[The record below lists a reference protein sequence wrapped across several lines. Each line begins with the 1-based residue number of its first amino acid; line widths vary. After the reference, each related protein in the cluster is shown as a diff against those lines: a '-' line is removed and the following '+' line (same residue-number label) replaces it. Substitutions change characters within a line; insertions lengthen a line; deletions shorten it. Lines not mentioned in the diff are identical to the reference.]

1 MKEVNLSK
9 KSYIQAPWSL
19 DELVPAP
26 QNEHIESL
34 FKQIED
40 AVSAFTAVRE
50 QLKSDLS
57 AEAFNGLLDRLE
69 KIYNLAQR
77 LSGYANLLFSGDT
90 QNETALNLLPR
101 VEMFMAEQQNQ
112 MLFFELWWKGLDD
125 ENAARLMAAAGDR
138 TYWLEDMR
146 HFKKHTLS
154 EGEEKIINIKNVTGF
169 NATNTLY
176 DTITNRYEFSL
187 KVDGQVKKMTRGE
200 LMVYA
205 RHHDGDL
212 RARAYRQLYKV
223 YGNDGPI
230 LGQIYQ
236 TLVRDWYS
244 ENVVLRHFDTPIS
257 NRNLVNDIPDAVVNT
272 LLNVCKKNTGVFQR
286 YFRLK
291 ARWLG
296 VEKLRR
302 YDLYAPV
309 AKSDKHYPFETA
321 VQMVLDSFA
330 DFDPKLA
337 ELVQRVLDE
346 AHVDSEVRKGKRGGA
361 FCATVTPELSP
372 WVHLNFQG
380 HADDVATA
388 AHEMGHAIHA
398 LLANQHS
405 VFTQHACLPLA
416 ETASTFGE
424 MLLIDRILATDP
436 NEGVRRDLLF
446 RQIDDAYATIQRQ
459 AFFALFEVEAHE
471 MICNGASV
479 NDLCTAYMKNL
490 RKQFGGVV
498 SVSREFQWEWVSIPH
513 IYNVPFYVYA
523 YTFGQLLVLSL
534 YQQYR
539 KEGEAFKPRYLKL
552 LAAGGSAAP
561 MTLLAQMGLDASKA
575 DFWQGGFDYLSSKV
589 DELEALPIPQA

>member
-1 MKEVNLSK
+1 MSK

>member
-1 MKEVNLSK
+1 LKEVNLSK

>member
-1 MKEVNLSK
+1 LSK